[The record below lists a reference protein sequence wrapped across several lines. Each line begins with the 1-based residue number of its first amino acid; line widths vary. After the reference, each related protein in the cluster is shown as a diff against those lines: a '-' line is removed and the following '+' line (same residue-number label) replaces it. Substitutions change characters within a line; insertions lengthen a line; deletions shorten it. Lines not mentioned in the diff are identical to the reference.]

1 MCQENKALLYYFTS
15 TSQWDIKDIGCIFSQ
30 SHHLEILLERY
41 SLNDSVWNSLNSFTK
56 CFLCF
61 PFSISLLQYSQEKFN
76 KMLIL
81 HSKKKKYSAPKAL
94 NVALAS
100 RH

>member
-1 MCQENKALLYYFTS
+1 MCQENKTLLYYFTS
-15 TSQWDIKDIGCIFSQ
+15 TSQKDIKDTGCIFSQ
-30 SHHLEILLERY
+30 ITSHHLEILLERY
-41 SLNDSVWNSLNSFTK
+41 SLKDSVWNSLTSFTK
-56 CFLCF
+56 SFLCF
-61 PFSISLLQYSQEKFN
+61 PFSISLFQYSQEKFN

-81 HSKKKKYSAPKAL
+81 HSKNSAPKAL